1 MSDVPRIATK
11 TSACTYCSTPNVK
24 HPHEIEQLVPAHP
37 GDFDYDPLAPPYPV
51 PTMVWSKGSS
61 YKTDYYRQRPKTTN
75 PQPTPGTFG
84 TGDDEGKA
92 A

>member
-1 MSDVPRIATK
+1 MSDVPRIAK
-11 TSACTYCSTPNVK
+11 KMSFDPDPFPG
-24 HPHEIEQLVPAHP
+24 HPHEVEQLVPAHP
-37 GDFDYDPLAPPYPV
+37 SDFDYDPLAPPYPV

-75 PQPTPGTFG
+75 PQPPTQNNNDG
-84 TGDDEGKA
+84 DEGRA